1 MARKFDVGRATEEE
15 LRERVRTLTS
25 ALIKQKEQIE
35 RIRTSEHALAG
46 EKEKLERQV
55 INFKEEAEMSRQM
68 RSELQGEVAR
78 MQRALELRAAEAE
91 MIKTEAQ
98 KYIFGSDS
106 SQNSDEELKT
116 AREELEDAKTQLFL
130 SSGGFDPAHSPDG
143 QQDHETDE
151 GLLPAKVEALGLAVA
166 MVKRLAQ
173 EGEAS
178 AVDQP
183 EGSNS
188 DVTGSEDGENAVMRW
203 KTRCLRLERLYQDTR
218 DRLEKASAERQK
230 LEEERALVDSRYDK
244 LHVTY
249 QQANKYIQEL
259 EDARRNKDKEFE
271 GLREQLEKYSAAN
284 GINTAKKNEEV
295 MTLQAK
301 INSLQDEIASLNS
314 EKSKLESTIQ
324 SITNTLQA
332 CKRVLLVMVKH
343 NPPHIPIRISRKEIE
358 SLKNSL
364 ESTAGK
370 LNALQASESF
380 DNLPTVHTA
389 RQEEHD
395 KQLAMDKEIVK
406 GLQNDARVKL
416 AEVENA
422 LQSSKLTV
430 MVLTMFVME
439 DEEMIEI
446 RLSNHHIE
454 NGKETS
460 DDGLKEF
467 IHRERE
473 RSTGAMFELT
483 CLSVEQEELVQQALA
498 SIEELLET
506 LGSDNTA

>member
-1 MARKFDVGRATEEE
+1 MTC
-15 LRERVRTLTS
+15 
-25 ALIKQKEQIE
+25 
-35 RIRTSEHALAG
+35 
-46 EKEKLERQV
+46 
-55 INFKEEAEMSRQM
+55 
-68 RSELQGEVAR
+68 
-78 MQRALELRAAEAE
+78 
-91 MIKTEAQ
+91 
-98 KYIFGSDS
+98 
-106 SQNSDEELKT
+106 SQQ
-116 AREELEDAKTQLFL
+116 LEDAKTQLFL

-151 GLLPAKVEALGLAVA
+151 GLLPAK
-166 MVKRLAQ
+166 

-301 INSLQDEIASLNS
+301 INSLQDEIASLNVDLKKSQQTENFLKS

-332 CKRVLLVMVKH
+332 CKRDRENDQRKFQEKENL
-343 NPPHIPIRISRKEIE
+343 SRKEIE

-370 LNALQASESF
+370 LNAL
-380 DNLPTVHTA
+380 
-389 RQEEHD
+389 QEEHD

-430 MVLTMFVME
+430 MEQQNKIKELTNQLHSKN
-439 DEEMIEI
+439 EEMIEI

-467 IHRERE
+467 IHRE
-473 RSTGAMFELT
+473 L
-483 CLSVEQEELVQQALA
+483 EQEELVQQALA

-506 LGSDNTA
+506 LGSDNTASRSIDIELSSLEEQLHDSLRHSTPLERRVKALTGLVKIACSNLQSHSFLERKHSVDFSSAPSSWRFLRDCDVLLAVRSLCGRLRRGEGNGYSPVLNPL